1 MVKKLIEENVQGS
14 QNILSKRASIP
25 KSPLTGAPVRLPPGL
40 STELM
45 TYGATPLLW
54 AAAFGQLT
62 MVELFLAHGADVN
75 ESDKHGRTALIYAAS
90 LGLESLVVQ
99 CLIKHGANLEAKDV
113 TYRSTALNWAA
124 FKLCKN
130 ATKAL
135 VAAGADVDTP
145 NKAGKTALRLVLKF
159 HEESPDRLE
168 ITEVLLRAGANVS
181 DAEFLFSE
189 EMIENN
195 FSTVLLCVRHGAA
208 VNEEF
213 FEMTRKVLGGEKETQ
228 LREILHKEVL
238 CKECKL
244 LNFCDIIFSRMHQ
257 LSLSQRFL
265 RKPMHCLVMVR
276 IASQLP

>member
-1 MVKKLIEENVQGS
+1 MFI
-14 QNILSKRASIP
+14 
-25 KSPLTGAPVRLPPGL
+25 
-40 STELM
+40 
-45 TYGATPLLW
+45 
-54 AAAFGQLT
+54 
-62 MVELFLAHGADVN
+62 
-75 ESDKHGRTALIYAAS
+75 
-90 LGLESLVVQ
+90 
-99 CLIKHGANLEAKDV
+99 
-113 TYRSTALNWAA
+113 
-124 FKLCKN
+124 N

-145 NKAGKTALRLVLKF
+145 NKAGRTALRLGLKC

-213 FEMTRKVLGGEKETQ
+213 FEITRKVLGGEKETQ

-244 LNFCDIIFSRMHQ
+244 EIF
-257 LSLSQRFL
+257 
-265 RKPMHCLVMVR
+265 VT
-276 IASQLP
+276 